1 MNDDDDVD
9 DVEVELV
16 DAVVR
21 LAGTRR
27 LREKQLKELKLLREN
42 GKDTALIE
50 AGMEESRRTL
60 RELHRERRS
69 LAAKLI
75 KKRADAST
83 TLKPD
88 AQVRAR

>member
-27 LREKQLKELKLLREN
+27 LREKPLKELKLLRDN
-42 GKDTALIE
+42 GK
-50 AGMEESRRTL
+50 
-60 RELHRERRS
+60 
-69 LAAKLI
+69 
-75 KKRADAST
+75 
-83 TLKPD
+83 PP
-88 AQVRAR
+88 